1 LLQSSLFQ
9 EADLIMLSPS
19 ERSRLRARAHKLH
32 PVVLI
37 GEQGLTEAVLAEAR
51 RCLLAHELIKIR
63 VASADRGHRADVLKT
78 LCERL
83 EAAPVQ
89 HIGRALVIY
98 RPNPEAAKPPTGPAR
113 TGRKAPRA
121 TKRSFQSS
129 P

>member
-1 LLQSSLFQ
+1 
-9 EADLIMLSPS
+9 MLSPS
-19 ERSRLRARAHKLH
+19 ERSWLRARAHKLH

-37 GEQGLTEAVLAEAR
+37 GEEGLSEAVLAEAR

-63 VASADRGHRADVLKT
+63 IAGADREHRADMLKA

-83 EAAPVQ
+83 DAAPVQ
-89 HIGRALVIY
+89 HIGRVLVIY
-98 RPNPEAAKPPTGPAR
+98 RPNPDSAKPATGIAR
-113 TGRKAPRA
+113 TRRKAPRA